1 MRSHLA
7 RFAAV
12 ALALAAIACSKSPVE
27 GRYYQG
33 PTWIEFKSDG
43 TVVHGGLGD
52 TAKFR
57 VDAQDSQKIEIS
69 STGGLT
75 TGRIVNA
82 AVIEFPPGET
92 ALAQAFQG
100 RWVAQETRSASVS
113 GAEALRDAS
122 AIAGQWRIPGETDV
136 LEFRNDHTYS
146 WGQRLRGTYTMLGA
160 RRLRMTVTQ
169 DGSPSGQMDQTF
181 VIDGDQMQLT
191 APDGAVTTYE
201 RVK

>member
-1 MRSHLA
+1 MRQPFARLA
-7 RFAAV
+7 AAALV
-12 ALALAAIACSKSPVE
+12 LAALACGKSPVE

-33 PTWIEFKSDG
+33 TTWIEFKSDG
-43 TVVHGGLGD
+43 TVMHGGLGD

-57 VDAQDSQKIEIS
+57 VDAQDPQKLEIS
-69 STGGLT
+69 TTGGLT

-82 AVIEFPPGET
+82 AVIEFPAGES

-136 LEFRNDHTYS
+136 LEFRNDHTYT
-146 WGQRLRGTYTMLGA
+146 WGQRLSGTYTTLGA
-160 RRLRMTVTQ
+160 RRIRMTVTQ
-169 DGSPSGQMDQTF
+169 DGNPSGQMDQTF
-181 VIDGDQMQLT
+181 AIAGDELQLT
-191 APDGAVTTYE
+191 APDGAVTKYE
-201 RVK
+201 RVR